1 MANRTCLFDA
11 PSFTEAQQRTFLK
24 LWGKESMSWTKEI
37 VEEAF
42 SVVREW
48 CLYCDWDGKQH
59 KDQTFDDAK
68 GYVWSAITVTMMTE
82 CMLKLPLQE

>member
-1 MANRTCLFDA
+1 MANTTWLFDA
-11 PSFTEAQQRTFLK
+11 PFLTEAQQRTFLK
-24 LWGKESMSWTKEI
+24 LRGKESILWTKEI

-42 SVVREW
+42 SVLREW
-48 CLYCDWDGKQH
+48 CLYCSWDGMEH
-59 KDQTFDDAK
+59 KDQTFDDVK